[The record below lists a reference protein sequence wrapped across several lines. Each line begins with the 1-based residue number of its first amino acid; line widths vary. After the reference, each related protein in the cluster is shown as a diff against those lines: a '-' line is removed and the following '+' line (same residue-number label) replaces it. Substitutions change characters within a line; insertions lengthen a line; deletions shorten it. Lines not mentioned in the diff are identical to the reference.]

1 MMSYIRK
8 ASLNIEAVSG
18 AIAEECGKATVD
30 EAIAYAQVQATL
42 AVAEQLRIAN
52 LIALKECLAPTPLG
66 EWVGPGA
73 LALDPS
79 EELCRILDLSP
90 DEYPGHGKSSS

>member
-1 MMSYIRK
+1 MISYEHMARSNLRNAADAISAPRDG
-8 ASLNIEAVSG
+8 ASPAEAVM
-18 AIAEECGKATVD
+18 I
-30 EAIAYAQVQATL
+30 AQVQATL

-66 EWVGPGA
+66 DWVGPGA

-79 EELCRILDLSP
+79 EELCRILGLSP
-90 DEYPGHGKSSS
+90 DEYLGHGKSDS